1 MLYLLDA
8 NVLITSKRTYYPL
21 ERVPE
26 FWDWLVECGNRLQ
39 VKIPVE
45 MYEEIDQGDD
55 DLRRWL
61 RGNRD
66 ALVLDEEIDADLV
79 EIVTTRGY
87 ARDLDDEE
95 LERVGAD
102 PFLIAHAYRD
112 RERRIVV
119 TAEVTKPSLRRAN
132 RRIPDVCRDLDVHC
146 CTAFEF
152 NEALDFTTGR
162 QR

>member
-8 NVLITSKRTYYPL
+8 NVLITANRTYYPV

-26 FWDWLVECGNRLQ
+26 FWDWLVECGNRRQ

-45 MYEEIDQGDD
+45 MYEEINKGND

-66 ALVLDEEIDADLV
+66 ALVLDEEIDAVLV
-79 EIVTTRGY
+79 ERVTVTGY

-95 LERVGAD
+95 VERVGAD
-102 PFLIAHAYRD
+102 PFLIAHAFRD

-119 TAEVTKPSLRRAN
+119 TTEVSKPTLERSN
-132 RRIPDVCRDLDVHC
+132 RRIPDVCREIGVRC
-146 CTAFEF
+146 CNTFEF
-152 NEALDFTTGR
+152 IKALDFTTGWR
-162 QR
+162 R